1 MTGSRSKIFD
11 NLSLRVLKVWARNLK
26 VWSKYYKASLLGNI
40 GEPILYL
47 AALGYGLGRFIPEI
61 EGMPYIEFLAPGLVA
76 SAAMYSATFEC
87 TFGSFTRMTEQK
99 TYDAII
105 VTPVSIEEV
114 IAGDILWGTTK
125 SLISGLAMV
134 GVMALFGLIDSW
146 MVVLVPLVV
155 ILEGLVFSSMA
166 MLATS
171 YSPSYEFFSY
181 YFTLA
186 ISPMFLFSGIFFPIS
201 SLPEWAG
208 KIAWCLPLTHVV
220 NLTRSLFSGELGW
233 PMLVDLAWLA
243 LFSSVLFVLSI
254 QKMRRR
260 LIV

>member
-1 MTGSRSKIFD
+1 MTGSLSKIFG
-11 NLSLRVLKVWARNLK
+11 NLSRRVWKVWARNLK
-26 VWSKYYKASLLGNI
+26 VWSKHYKASLLGNI

-87 TFGSFTRMTEQK
+87 TFGSFTRMTQQK

-105 VTPVSIEEV
+105 VTPVNIEEV

-125 SLISGLAMV
+125 SLISGVAMV
-134 GVMALFGLIDSW
+134 GVMALFGLVDSR
-146 MVVLVPLVV
+146 MVALVPLVV
-155 ILEGLVFSSMA
+155 IIEGLVFASMG

-171 YSPSYEFFSY
+171 FSPSYEFFSY
-181 YFTLA
+181 YFTLI

-208 KIAWCLPLTHVV
+208 TIAWFLPLTHVV
-220 NLTRSLFSGELGW
+220 NLSRAFFGGEMQW
-233 PMLVDLAWLA
+233 SMLIDLAWLA
-243 LFSSVLFVLSI
+243 LFSSVLFILSI
-254 QKMRRR
+254 QRMRRR